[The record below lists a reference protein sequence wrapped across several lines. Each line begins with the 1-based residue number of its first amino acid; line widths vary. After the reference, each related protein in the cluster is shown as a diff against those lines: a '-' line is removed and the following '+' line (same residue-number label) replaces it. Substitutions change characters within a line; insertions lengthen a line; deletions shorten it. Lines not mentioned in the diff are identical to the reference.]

1 MTMSSQSQEQ
11 QPSNKEMNFRNL
23 EAKYQRE
30 LEIANAKRIEAER
43 VAQEYMQRDNQEEET
58 TDPYVDHKKLDK
70 KLARHGENIKQQTQS
85 DIQNAVQTALRE
97 ERKANWIKSNP
108 DFYDTLKHAEKLAER
123 DPDLADS
130 ILEMPESFERQKLVY
145 KNIKALGLHKP
156 EVKQSTVQETID
168 ANRRSPYYQPSNIG
182 SAPFAGSQSNFSA
195 EGQKSAYEKMQQL
208 KKSLRI

>member
-1 MTMSSQSQEQ
+1 
-11 QPSNKEMNFRNL
+11 L
-23 EAKYQRE
+23 EAKYQQQ
-30 LEIANAKRIEAER
+30 LDVANAKRIEAER

-97 ERKANWIKSNP
+97 ERKTNWIKSNP
-108 DFYDTLKHAEKLAER
+108 DFHDILQHAEKLALK

-156 EVKQSTVQETID
+156 EVKQSSVQETID
-168 ANRRSPYYQPSNIG
+168 SNRRSPYYQPSNIG
-182 SAPFAGSQSNFSA
+182 SAPFAGNQANFSQQ
-195 EGQKSAYEKMQQL
+195 GQKDAYAKMQEL
-208 KKSLRI
+208 KNKLRI